1 MELSR
6 VILSDLSVETEIVSK
21 NVQLEPYQQVDQ
33 IKVSLGELKTKPE
46 NDEPEYPEPDNENTH
61 LLMEKA
67 KVNEQEIQK
76 LKIQASQV
84 KKKWPKGDYCIWAG
98 KDNWCPTAF
107 HHLRR
112 EMTWVLKYAD
122 FNISH
127 GYYQEIGS
135 THIGFTGYYNYFVLS
150 GCCTSEPKNIFYIT
164 ARD

>member
-1 MELSR
+1 M
-6 VILSDLSVETEIVSK
+6 
-21 NVQLEPYQQVDQ
+21 
-33 IKVSLGELKTKPE
+33 SLGELKVKPE
-46 NDEPEYPEPDNENTH
+46 NDEPKYPEPNNENTH

-98 KDNWCPTAF
+98 KENWCPTAF

-112 EMTWVLKYAD
+112 EMKWVLKYAD

-135 THIGFTGYYNYFVLS
+135 THIGYVTIGIPLCKIEIKSKKKITPFFLYATKSYKKFLVLQKS
-150 GCCTSEPKNIFYIT
+150 
-164 ARD
+164 

>member
-1 MELSR
+1 
-6 VILSDLSVETEIVSK
+6 
-21 NVQLEPYQQVDQ
+21 
-33 IKVSLGELKTKPE
+33 
-46 NDEPEYPEPDNENTH
+46 
-61 LLMEKA
+61 MEKA

-76 LKIQASQV
+76 LKIQAIQV

-135 THIGFTGYYNYFVLS
+135 THIGYVTIGIPFCKNGIKSKKFKPFFLYATKAYKKCLVLQNS
-150 GCCTSEPKNIFYIT
+150 
-164 ARD
+164 